1 MLAVNDPAPTQ
12 LLGIFAKEPLAGQV
26 KTRLC
31 PPLQPAE
38 AAELYEV
45 ALRET
50 VERFSASTV
59 PVVLFYAGSAEYFQK
74 NFPGLPLW
82 PQADGD
88 LGQRMTEA
96 LALLLATGCQAAGL
110 IGSDSPDLPLAQVE
124 AAFSALAEHDV
135 VTVPAADG
143 GYVLIGSSRPCPDVF
158 QGIAWSS
165 EVVSTQTR
173 QRAEQNAISFCEV
186 GGWNDIDDQASLL
199 ALVKRTPDSATA
211 HHIRE
216 KLQYCLSPVE

>member
-1 MLAVNDPAPTQ
+1 MLAVGETVPPQ
-12 LLGIFAKEPLAGQV
+12 LLGIFVKEPLAGKV

-31 PPLQPAE
+31 PPLQLAE

-50 VERFSASTV
+50 VERFSVSAVSI
-59 PVVLFYAGSAEYFQK
+59 VLFYAGSGEYFQK

-96 LALLLATGCQAAGL
+96 LSLLLATGCRSAGL
-110 IGSDSPDLPLAQVE
+110 IGSDSPDLPLAQVD

-135 VTVPAADG
+135 VTVPADDG
-143 GYVLIGSSRPCPDVF
+143 GYVLIGSSRPCPEVF
-158 QGIAWSS
+158 QGIDWST
-165 EVVSTQTR
+165 EVVSRQTR

-186 GGWNDIDDQASLL
+186 GGWKDIDDHNSLL
-199 ALVKRTPDSATA
+199 ALLKRTPTSATA

-216 KLQYCLSPVE
+216 KLQHCLSPVE